1 MTDHICACV
10 QEQKSG
16 QRQGGALT
24 IKHTAARKG
33 KGPTGGLK
41 GPPGSDL
48 EKKVLNCL
56 SCGKVYDF
64 RQAAAGQLSNDLLRF
79 LGRRPCVALCKTAL
93 PAMAAA
99 TLGSLKDSMHA
110 TWHHDTCT
118 ECITTTVSKSTSHF
132 TYHGTCGIFRIK
144 GCTSLS
150 VYAGGHIT
158 ILLLQQRL
166 SCS

>member
-1 MTDHICACV
+1 MRACA
-10 QEQKSG
+10 QEQKAG

-79 LGRRPCVALCKTAL
+79 LGRRRSVAFGIIAL
-93 PAMAAA
+93 ATVAAA
-99 TLGSLKDSMHA
+99 TLQSLCGFSCMQHGLM
-110 TWHHDTCT
+110 
-118 ECITTTVSKSTSHF
+118 ILMVLSTLQHQF
-132 TYHGTCGIFRIK
+132 PNPLR
-144 GCTSLS
+144 TSW
-150 VYAGGHIT
+150 YM
-158 ILLLQQRL
+158 
-166 SCS
+166 